1 MSAPVSREFTPRSA
15 SAWAA
20 LCAAALP
27 PAARQILREAHA
39 AGGRQ
44 VDAADAWIAFSEQKT
59 EAQARSK
66 ARREQ
71 VKGWGT
77 CARAGEA
84 EAAQGDQIPIT
95 PPPGMGEW
103 ALHQDPADARA
114 VLEIRSALENCDALA
129 ALGALGLSDLAQ
141 DPAAVKAVNRL
152 RAEMKRWAALD
163 DLDEADSGDIALRDR
178 VTRRMAQMALKAQ
191 REAVEA
197 GQGVLI

>member
-1 MSAPVSREFTPRSA
+1 MSAPVFARRSEA
-15 SAWAA
+15 AWFAA
-20 LCAAALP
+20 CAAALP
-27 PAARQILREAHA
+27 PAALQILFEARAH
-39 AGGRQ
+39 GGYQ
-44 VDAADAWIAFSEQKT
+44 VDAADAWIAFTEQKS
-59 EAQARSK
+59 ESQARSK

-178 VTRRMAQMALKAQ
+178 VTRRMAQMALRSR
-191 REAVEA
+191 REAIAA
-197 GQGVLI
+197 GQGVLL